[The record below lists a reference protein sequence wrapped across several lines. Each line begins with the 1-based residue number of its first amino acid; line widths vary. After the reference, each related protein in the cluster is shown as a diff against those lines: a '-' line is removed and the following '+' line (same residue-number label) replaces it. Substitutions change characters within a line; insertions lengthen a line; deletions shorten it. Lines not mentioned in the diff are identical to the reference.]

1 MSSKRLAYLYLPS
14 IALILCLIALAIDL
28 YYNQPIKTTVIF
40 LIPLMLLLIGIGIK
54 NKVWK
59 D

>member
-28 YYNQPIKTTVIF
+28 YYNQPIKTTVVF